1 MEELIIKEKEF
12 REKIAELINNSGIPA
27 IMIKPILKELYE
39 QLNILEVQQYNNAID
54 KQKNSKEENKTEK

>member
-12 REKIAELINNSGIPA
+12 REKIVELINNSGIPA

-39 QLNILEVQQYNNAID
+39 QLNVLEVQQYNKAID
-54 KQKNSKEENKTEK
+54 KQKKSKEEK